1 MKTITYCGANADF
14 VIDLDEEIFDD
25 MELIDDLAALDAGD
39 GGALLRVT
47 DKLLGPRKKEL
58 YDAIRDEH
66 GRVPR
71 KTFGEAMALII
82 REAVP
87 KNA

>member
-1 MKTITYCGANADF
+1 MKTVTYCGRNADF
-14 VIDLDEEIFDD
+14 VMEIDEAVFDD
-25 MELIDDLAALDAGD
+25 MELIEDLAALDAGD

-47 DKLLGPRKKEL
+47 DRLLGPRKREL

-71 KTFGEAMALII
+71 KTFGEAMGII
-82 REAVP
+82 IQAAIP
-87 KNA
+87 KNV